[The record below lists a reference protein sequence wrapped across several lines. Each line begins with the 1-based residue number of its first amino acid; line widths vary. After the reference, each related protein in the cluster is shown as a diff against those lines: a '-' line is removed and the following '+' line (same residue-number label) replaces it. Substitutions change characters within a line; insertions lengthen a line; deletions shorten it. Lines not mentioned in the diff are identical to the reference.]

1 MNDVSVALG
10 CFASANSPR
19 TSVAIFSI
27 APLRIDPFLAPS
39 LSLSAITTTIL
50 FVYGLRFGEAAVA
63 VAAPAAKLVSSPMS
77 RTARNIDDKPA
88 TTTWVYRKAL
98 SSVHTRSECPSKSHF
113 CLRYVV
119 LSRWTR
125 NNNKL
130 PRSRPPP
137 LSQPSIRQCRR
148 RKKCSSK
155 VYSYL

>member
-63 VAAPAAKLVSSPMS
+63 APAAKLVSSPMS

-88 TTTWVYRKAL
+88 TTT
-98 SSVHTRSECPSKSHF
+98 
-113 CLRYVV
+113 
-119 LSRWTR
+119 
-125 NNNKL
+125 
-130 PRSRPPP
+130 
-137 LSQPSIRQCRR
+137 
-148 RKKCSSK
+148 
-155 VYSYL
+155 